1 MSIVYDMNRDRQ
13 ERKQLLSQYEANQ
26 TIDECVVDVIASIT
40 KMNINYNKAGERKMC
55 TLWDEVREEGR
66 EEGREAG
73 ISEGIEIEIFSS
85 VQEGDYGV
93 KRGAEKLGITEE
105 EFIKRMEAAG
115 YKLPA
120 LA

>member
-1 MSIVYDMNRDRQ
+1 MSIVYDMNKDRQ
-13 ERKQLLSQYEANQ
+13 ERKQLLSQYETNQ
-26 TIDECVVDVIASIT
+26 PIDDSVIDVVASIT

-66 EEGREAG
+66 ET
-73 ISEGIEIEIFSS
+73 EIFSS
-85 VQEGDYGV
+85 VQEGDYGI

-115 YKLPA
+115 YKL
-120 LA
+120 